1 MLLAAF
7 VVPGQPVPKAR
18 ARVVG
23 RHAYTPKKTR
33 EAEERIAGH
42 YKVRYPHAQPTT
54 ARLRV
59 VLRFFLKGS
68 RADADNLTKLFLDAG
83 NGRIWRDDAQID
95 QLDVSVV
102 RSDPEPRTSVEVWE
116 L

>member
-7 VVPGQPVPKAR
+7 TVPGQPIPKQR

-23 RHAYTPKKTR
+23 RHAYSPRRTR
-33 EAEERIAGH
+33 DAELRIAQRLVVTH
-42 YKVRYPHAQPTT
+42 PHLRPSV
-54 ARLRV
+54 ARLRA
-59 VLRFFLKGS
+59 VLRFHIKGQ
-68 RADADNLTKLFLDAG
+68 RGDADNFGKLVLDAG